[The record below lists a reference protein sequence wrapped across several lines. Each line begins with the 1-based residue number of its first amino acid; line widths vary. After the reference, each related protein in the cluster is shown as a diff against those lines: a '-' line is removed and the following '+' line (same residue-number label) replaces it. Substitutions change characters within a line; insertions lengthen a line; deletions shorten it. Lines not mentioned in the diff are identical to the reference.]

1 MYSSFTAWVAW
12 AMALATEVAT
22 VYPKSPLN
30 AWLVAHYQLKLFCTS
45 LRNGEVCRRRYRV
58 NPLKQIKVMIQPITN
73 RRSMQINKTLLLAN
87 CYLTNVNMGFAFLTS
102 FRTVASR
109 RTGLTL
115 FRGGAKSSSAL
126 FSSSSRTAL
135 DEVDEEGAF
144 KRQDSAWRNW
154 ISSEKGS
161 QFPPELDRYHLFV
174 AYACRK
180 YTT

>member
-1 MYSSFTAWVAW
+1 M
-12 AMALATEVAT
+12 
-22 VYPKSPLN
+22 
-30 AWLVAHYQLKLFCTS
+30 AHYQLKLFCIRVTPERRSLSEKLQLVDADADADATS
-45 LRNGEVCRRRYRV
+45 TPTLNTY
-58 NPLKQIKVMIQPITN
+58 IKVTKYNQSPAS
-73 RRSMQINKTLLLAN
+73 SMQINKTFLLAN
-87 CYLTNVNMGFAFLTS
+87 CYLTNANMGFSFLTS

-115 FRGGAKSSSAL
+115 FRGGAKSSSSAL

-154 ISSEKGS
+154 ISSEKGVK
-161 QFPPELDRYHLFV
+161 FPPELDRYHLFV

-180 YTT
+180 YTRDVHE